1 MISPILIL
9 GTLLGS
15 VQSPESLSVKP
26 RDSASISF
34 PDRFSESGSEPDFIL
49 NICGVQPED
58 AGDYYCMGAYSDIW
72 CLFTVNSDSLIRI
85 HSAAR
90 PALTVLPPSRDE
102 LQQGKATVLCGFPSD
117 WKLSWKVDCSSRS
130 SGVHLSPSQLQKD
143 RLYSWSSS
151 LSLTERKTCCGC

>member
-26 RDSASISF
+26 RDSASISCTGT
-34 PDRFSESGSEPDFIL
+34 SGAPKL
-49 NICGVQPED
+49 LTYGPED
-58 AGDYYCMGAYSDIW
+58 AGDYYCMGAYSDM
-72 CLFTVNSDSLIRI
+72 FTCATTSYKNQTKT
-85 HSAAR
+85 AAR

-102 LQQGKATVLCGFPSD
+102 LQQGKATVLCVASKGFPSD
-117 WKLSWKVDCSSRS
+117 WKLSWKVDGSSRS
-130 SGVHLSPSQLQKD
+130 SGVHLSPSQLPSQLQKD

-151 LSLTERKTCCGC
+151 LSLTETGKTCCGC

>member
-1 MISPILIL
+1 RVLTP
-9 GTLLGS
+9 S

-26 RDSASISF
+26 RDSASISCTGT
-34 PDRFSESGSEPDFIL
+34 SGAPKL
-49 NICGVQPED
+49 LTYGPED
-58 AGDYYCMGAYSDIW
+58 AGDYYCMGAYSDMFTFCFHQGWMDFIGFFHL
-72 CLFTVNSDSLIRI
+72 CLSLA
-85 HSAAR
+85 AAR